1 MSEVQGDNP
10 NFFFQRCTFS
20 WVLENPTLAFTSIKH
35 VQNPIFWALDF
46 KTSKGFFRHR
56 PAKHRLPTQVLEV
69 ALCISW
75 WWTKQEV
82 GRTTKQ
88 ERSERWWAGEGYRS
102 SRWWA
107 GEGYRSYAHIMS
119 IIYNIVLYA
128 WEINHLSH
136 LHVSYIMTDFHIV
149 SKWTFGTA
157 LAQSHRQPK
166 KTNCRERHREG
177 QDPIHPTHVVADAT
191 RVATWVECSASF
203 QFCWWK
209 QPFFR
214 WLSGKRTQWTPIV
227 GGNFA
232 QFQDVFHAS
241 WSFRFCSAWHRISL
255 KIVPIPP

>member
-102 SRWWA
+102 
-107 GEGYRSYAHIMS
+107 YMHIIS
-119 IIYNIVLYA
+119 IIYYNIVLYT
-128 WEINHLSH
+128 WEINHLNH
-136 LHVSYIMTDFHIV
+136 LHVSYTFDGFPHCIKMDFWHRSCTV
-149 SKWTFGTA
+149 TQTTKKSRTA
-157 LAQSHRQPK
+157 GNSTEK
-166 KTNCRERHREG
+166 VKTMSIRPTLSLMPPELQRERSVL
-177 QDPIHPTHVVADAT
+177 QV
-191 RVATWVECSASF
+191 SSF
-203 QFCWWK
+203 
-209 QPFFR
+209 
-214 WLSGKRTQWTPIV
+214 V
-227 GGNFA
+227 DGGNTPSS
-232 QFQDVFHAS
+232 DG
-241 WSFRFCSAWHRISL
+241 
-255 KIVPIPP
+255 

>member
-56 PAKHRLPTQVLEV
+56 PAKHQLPTQVLEV

-82 GRTTKQ
+82 ERTTKQ
-88 ERSERWWAGEGYRS
+88 ERSE
-102 SRWWA
+102 WWA
-107 GEGYRSYAHIMS
+107 GEGYRSYTHIMS
-119 IIYNIVLYA
+119 VILYCIHEKLIIWTIYMSHTSWLISTLYQNGRLA
-128 WEINHLSH
+128 PLLHSH
-136 LHVSYIMTDFHIV
+136 TDNQ
-149 SKWTFGTA
+149 KE
-157 LAQSHRQPK
+157 P
-166 KTNCRERHREG
+166 NCREQHREG
-177 QDPIHPTHVVADAT
+177 QDPVHPTHVVADAT

-203 QFCWWK
+203 QFCWWL
-209 QPFFR
+209 FR
-214 WLSGKRTQWTPIV
+214 WLSGKGTQWTPIV

-232 QFQDVFHAS
+232 QFQDVCCRI
-241 WSFRFCSAWHRISL
+241 SFRIAMLDGVWVLAPLGKGSHCRL
-255 KIVPIPP
+255 L